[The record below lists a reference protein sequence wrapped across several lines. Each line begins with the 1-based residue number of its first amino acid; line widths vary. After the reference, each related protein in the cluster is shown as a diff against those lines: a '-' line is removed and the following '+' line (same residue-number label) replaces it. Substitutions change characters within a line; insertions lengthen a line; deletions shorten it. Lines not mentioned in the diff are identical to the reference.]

1 MKAIMRH
8 SKVNYQDHALYKE
21 FLPICGEW
29 LLTMVLKFTIS
40 IETVGFLEEALQ
52 QKKRVSF
59 YYFDL
64 NEHSEKVYRKSKER
78 YIVEPMALVFNE
90 DNYYL
95 TCYSSKYDGICN
107 YRVDRMELLAIKKQA
122 EDIENRIEIINSGEN
137 SINELSILERE
148 ERASFKFIVENAAT
162 IIKNALVKIE
172 FFESKKRFA
181 TNVVKLWDS
190 WSEDYKIFKTTLKDD
205 LKNACEDDSIES
217 EE

>member
-1 MKAIMRH
+1 
-8 SKVNYQDHALYKE
+8 
-21 FLPICGEW
+21 
-29 LLTMVLKFTIS
+29 
-40 IETVGFLEEALQ
+40 
-52 QKKRVSF
+52 
-59 YYFDL
+59 
-64 NEHSEKVYRKSKER
+64 
-78 YIVEPMALVFNE
+78 
-90 DNYYL
+90 
-95 TCYSSKYDGICN
+95 
-107 YRVDRMELLAIKKQA
+107 MELLAIKKQA

>member
-1 MKAIMRH
+1 
-8 SKVNYQDHALYKE
+8 
-21 FLPICGEW
+21 
-29 LLTMVLKFTIS
+29 MVLKFTIS